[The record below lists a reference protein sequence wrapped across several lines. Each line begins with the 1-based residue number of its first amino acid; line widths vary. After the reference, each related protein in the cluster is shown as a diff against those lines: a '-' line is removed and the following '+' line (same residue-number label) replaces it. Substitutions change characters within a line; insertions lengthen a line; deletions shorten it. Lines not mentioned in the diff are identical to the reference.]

1 LERFTETCPSR
12 TRGAPH
18 LSIFYIRML
27 PHIITPVPT
36 ALFMAKSRTCSGV
49 IFLLIGVGRPMFI
62 EDRGVWAGVEAAEA
76 AWFFLED
83 LKKGMVERCAWFVV
97 GEEVVCG

>member
-1 LERFTETCPSR
+1 
-12 TRGAPH
+12 
-18 LSIFYIRML
+18 
-27 PHIITPVPT
+27 
-36 ALFMAKSRTCSGV
+36 
-49 IFLLIGVGRPMFI
+49 MFI